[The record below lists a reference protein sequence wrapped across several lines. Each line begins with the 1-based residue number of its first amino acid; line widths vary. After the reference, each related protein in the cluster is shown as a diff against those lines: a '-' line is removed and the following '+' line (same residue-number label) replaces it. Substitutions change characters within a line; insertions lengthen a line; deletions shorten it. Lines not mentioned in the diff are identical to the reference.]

1 MTAAVATLTWTEP
14 ADLED
19 PHDALRR
26 ARARHWWASNA
37 FGITVL
43 SHDGVRALL
52 ADPRLQGTGMM
63 FLERFGIT
71 AGPIFEFGSNMLF
84 TNEGARH
91 RRLRQLVSKAFT
103 PRAVEVFRPRMR
115 AIAEQFCDHL
125 AEHTGDGDVEFVSAF
140 ADPYPAWVLCE
151 FTGLSHEDAGRFSS
165 LATDLG
171 LFFSVRIADEQER
184 ITRAILELY
193 ALMDDVI
200 ADRRAHPR
208 DDFVT
213 GLVQA
218 EADGDRLSRDEL
230 RVMLVNL
237 VLAGETA
244 RAQAGCTIGA
254 LARHPGQWA
263 ALAAGADVPRAVEE
277 TLRWEPAVDYV
288 PRLAVQ
294 TVQFGDAE
302 FEPGT
307 WIELSLMSANRDE
320 AAYPDPDR
328 FDIARAAPPVS
339 TFGGGAHYCL
349 GAALSRAELQEAVTV
364 LAARYPRL
372 ELAGAP
378 VWRNVVGG
386 NRCYGELPLRFG
398 R

>member
-1 MTAAVATLTWTEP
+1 MTATVATLTWTEQ
-14 ADLED
+14 ADLDD
-19 PHDALRR
+19 PHEALRR
-26 ARARHWWASNA
+26 ARAQHWWASNA
-37 FGITVL
+37 FGVTVL

-52 ADPRLQGTGMM
+52 TDPRLEGTGMM
-63 FLERFGIT
+63 FLQRFGIT

-84 TNEGARH
+84 ATEGARH

-103 PRAVEVFRPRMR
+103 PRAVELFRPRMR
-115 AIAEQFCDHL
+115 AIAEQLCDRL
-125 AEHTGDGDVEFVSAF
+125 AERAEDGAVEFVSAF

-151 FTGLSHEDAGRFSS
+151 FMGLSYQDADRFSS
-165 LATDLG
+165 LANDLG
-171 LFFSVRIADEQER
+171 LFFTVRIAEEQER
-184 ITRAILELY
+184 ITRAIVELY
-193 ALMDDVI
+193 ALMDEVI
-200 ADRRAHPR
+200 AGRRAHPR

-244 RAQAGCTIGA
+244 RAQAGCTFGA

-263 ALAAGADVPRAVEE
+263 ALATGADVPLAVEE
-277 TLRWEPAVDYV
+277 TVRWEPAVDYV

-294 TVQFGDAE
+294 PVSFGDAE
-302 FEPGT
+302 FEPGS

-328 FDIARAAPPVS
+328 FDIARTAPPVS

-349 GAALSRAELQEAVTV
+349 GAALSRVELQEAVAA

-372 ELAGAP
+372 ELARTP
-378 VWRNVVGG
+378 VWRSVVGG

-398 R
+398 G

>member
-1 MTAAVATLTWTEP
+1 MTGTVATLTWTDSM
-14 ADLED
+14 DLDD
-19 PHDALRR
+19 PHATLRR
-26 ARARHWWASNA
+26 ARAQHWWASNA

-52 ADPRLQGTGMM
+52 ADARLEGTGMM
-63 FLERFGIT
+63 FLRRFGIT
-71 AGPIFEFGSNMLF
+71 EGPIFEFGSNMLF
-84 TNEGARH
+84 TNEGDRH

-103 PRAVEVFRPRMR
+103 PRAVEKFRPRMR
-115 AIAEQFCDHL
+115 AIAEQFCGTL
-125 AEHTGDGDVEFVSAF
+125 AEQAEDGAVDFVSAF

-151 FTGLSHEDAGRFSS
+151 FIGLSHEDADRFSS
-165 LATDLG
+165 LAGDLG
-171 LFFSVRIADEQER
+171 LFFSVCIAEEQER
-184 ITRAILELY
+184 ITRTIIELY
-193 ALMDDVI
+193 ALMDEVT

-213 GLVQA
+213 GLVRA

-237 VLAGETA
+237 VLVGETA
-244 RAQAGCTIGA
+244 RAQAGCTMGA

-263 ALAAGADVPRAVEE
+263 ALAAGADVTLAVEE
-277 TLRWEPAVDYV
+277 TLGWEPAVDYV
-288 PRLAVQ
+288 PRLAVRP
-294 TVQFGDAE
+294 VQFGDAE

-328 FDIARAAPPVS
+328 FDIARVAPPVS

-349 GAALSRAELQEAVTV
+349 GAALSRAELQEAIAV
-364 LAARYPRL
+364 LAPRYPHL
-372 ELAGAP
+372 EPAGTA

-386 NRCYGELPLRFG
+386 NRCYGELPLRL
-398 R
+398 RR

>member
-1 MTAAVATLTWTEP
+1 MTGTVATLTWTEP
-14 ADLED
+14 ADLDD
-19 PHDALRR
+19 PHAALRE
-26 ARARHWWASNA
+26 ARAQHWWASNA
-37 FGITVL
+37 FGVTVL

-52 ADPRLQGTGMM
+52 ADPRLEGTGMM
-63 FLERFGIT
+63 FLRRFGIT
-71 AGPIFEFGSNMLF
+71 SGPIFEFGSNMLF

-103 PRAVEVFRPRMR
+103 PRAVDSFRPRMR
-115 AIAEQFCDHL
+115 AIAERLGDDL
-125 AEHTGDGDVEFVSAF
+125 AERAGDGAVEFVSAF

-151 FTGLSHEDAGRFSS
+151 FMGLSHEDADRFST
-165 LATDLG
+165 LANDLG
-171 LFFSVRIADEQER
+171 LFFSVRIAEEQER
-184 ITRAILELY
+184 ITHAIVELY
-193 ALMDDVI
+193 AMMDDVI

-244 RAQAGCTIGA
+244 RAQAGCTFGA

-263 ALAAGADVPRAVEE
+263 ALAAGADVVMAVEE

-294 TVQFGDAE
+294 PVQFGEAE
-302 FEPGT
+302 FEPGS

-328 FDIARAAPPVS
+328 FDIVRAAPPVS

-349 GAALSRAELQEAVTV
+349 GAALSRAELQEAVAV
-364 LAARYPRL
+364 LTARYPCL
-372 ELAGAP
+372 ELAGP
-378 VWRNVVGG
+378 TVWRNVVGG
-386 NRCYGELPLRFG
+386 NRCYGELPLRFD

>member
-1 MTAAVATLTWTEP
+1 MTGSVATLTWTEP
-14 ADLED
+14 TDLDD
-19 PHDALRR
+19 PHAALRR

-52 ADPRLQGTGMM
+52 ADPRLEGTGMM
-63 FLERFGIT
+63 FLRRFGIT
-71 AGPIFEFGSNMLF
+71 AGPIFDFGANMLF
-84 TNEGARH
+84 TTEGARH
-91 RRLRQLVSKAFT
+91 RRLRQLVARAFT
-103 PRAVEVFRPRMR
+103 PRAVDRFRPRMR
-115 AIAEQFCDHL
+115 AIAEQLGDDL
-125 AEHTGDGDVEFVSAF
+125 AGRAKEGVVEFVSAF

-151 FTGLSHEDAGRFSS
+151 FIGLSREHADRFSS
-165 LATDLG
+165 LANDLG
-171 LFFSVRIADEQER
+171 LFFSVRIVEEQER
-184 ITRAILELY
+184 ITRAIVELY
-193 ALMDDVI
+193 ALMDEVV

-244 RAQAGCTIGA
+244 RAQAGCTFGA
-254 LARHPGQWA
+254 LARHPAQWA
-263 ALAAGADVPRAVEE
+263 ALAAGADVPEAVEE

-294 TVQFGDAE
+294 PVALGDAE
-302 FEPGT
+302 FEPGS

-328 FDIARAAPPVS
+328 FDITRAAPPVS

-349 GAALSRAELQEAVTV
+349 GAALSRTELQEAVTV

-372 ELAGAP
+372 DVVGDP
-378 VWRNVVGG
+378 VWRQVVGG
-386 NRCYGELPLRFG
+386 NRCYGDLPLRFG
-398 R
+398 S